1 MVHIQESSYN
11 SQKNNDK
18 IICIRKNENCRIT
31 YHNLYDEFFSSSE
44 RDNNNVYRRS
54 QYKDKKIIDN
64 CLYNYK
70 NSSTLKRKNKNKLIK
85 VKTEC
90 VHNNIFFSDT
100 DLNNKKKHDAHNMN
114 FKCHKAYSVDN
125 TSFDYNNNNKK
136 YIYNNNNK
144 KYIYNN
150 NNKKYIYNNNKKY
163 IYNNNKKYIYNNK
176 KKYIYNNKKKYIYNN
191 KKKNINN
198 NNDNKFIY
206 LTNSFQ
212 NDVNSFSHYKR
223 RNYKK
228 KKEMDIKY
236 KSKTND
242 DIYKEMK
249 NMIKKEYIKF
259 DDIKKNPNKYYDV
272 LKNNKKDISFLL
284 SNSNDNII
292 YRNNHK
298 SIYNNLEKMTD
309 PKLGPFENMNNLTT
323 NIKNKKYYPNIT
335 NEYVSHNNYYNDITE
350 DEENNIIKINMNP
363 IYHSTNSSYVTRCN
377 HLFSVKLLCHAKCYN
392 LIKISHIFFSKQ
404 ITYKW
409 FDNYNIL
416 CAFLSPEKEVHEFYS
431 SVDFYKIENL
441 NLKKNV
447 TSSKSCKYILFIF
460 KNGSVIIWENFN
472 NHKKNHNFIKKI
484 LLFLNSFSDEL
495 LPVYLEQEDTIFFF
509 QGHQHNKWNG
519 QCVTNM
525 KKNNIIK
532 KKAKRNNS
540 YLFKKK
546 DKTKKCIHIIK
557 KNSRQNDKNN
567 YNKSNELREMKKK
580 KKKKKLKIK
589 VSYEQK
595 RKKENN
601 INTFVNNGVIY
612 LTNTSLEQKLTASF
626 ALSQSIQ
633 LDVHEMM
640 MDIAINTLFK
650 ISKEIA
656 KKGTCIISKET
667 ISRMMNV
674 YSSIINVNAV
684 QDFLD
689 IPEYFWNKVEYEHA
703 WFEIYKY
710 MEIPERIKILN
721 KRYNYYKDFL
731 KVIKTEVYNK
741 KTFYT
746 YRIVMLL
753 LFIHVLA
760 LLLNDFLFV

>member
-11 SQKNNDK
+11 NQKNNDK

-31 YHNLYDEFFSSSE
+31 YHNLYDEFFSLSE
-44 RDNNNVYRRS
+44 TEDNNLYRTS
-54 QYKDKKIIDN
+54 QDMDKKNIDN

-85 VKTEC
+85 VKKEC

-100 DLNNKKKHDAHNMN
+100 DLNNKKKHDPYNMN
-114 FKCHKAYSVDN
+114 FKRHKAYSADN
-125 TSFDYNNNNKK
+125 TSFDYNNNKK
-136 YIYNNNNK
+136 KKKKKNNNN
-144 KYIYNN
+144 
-150 NNKKYIYNNNKKY
+150 
-163 IYNNNKKYIYNNK
+163 
-176 KKYIYNNKKKYIYNN
+176 
-191 KKKNINN
+191 
-198 NNDNKFIY
+198 NKFIY

-223 RNYKK
+223 KNYKK
-228 KKEMDIKY
+228 KKEMDIEY
-236 KSKTND
+236 KNKTNND
-242 DIYKEMK
+242 KYKEMK

-259 DDIKKNPNKYYDV
+259 DDMQYNPNKYYDV
-272 LKNNKKDISFLL
+272 LNNKKDISFLL
-284 SNSNDNII
+284 SYSNDNI

-298 SIYNNLEKMTD
+298 YIYNNLEKVTD
-309 PKLGPFENMNNLTT
+309 PKLGPFENINNLTT
-323 NIKNKKYYPNIT
+323 NINNKKYYQNIT
-335 NEYVSHNNYYNDITE
+335 NEYVSHNNYNDITE
-350 DEENNIIKINMNP
+350 DEENKVIKINMNP
-363 IYHSTNSSYVTRCN
+363 IYHSTNPSSVTTYN
-377 HLFSVKLLCHAKCYN
+377 NLFSIKLLCHAKCYN
-392 LIKISHIFFSKQ
+392 LIKISHVFFSKQ

-447 TSSKSCKYILFIF
+447 TSSKSSKYILFIF

-472 NHKKNHNFIKKI
+472 NHQKNENFINKI

-495 LPVYLEQEDTIFFF
+495 LPVYLEQEDTIYFF
-509 QGHQHNKWNG
+509 QGRQHNKWND
-519 QCVTNM
+519 QCVPNM
-525 KKNNIIK
+525 KKNNKLK
-532 KKAKRNNS
+532 KKEKKNNS

-557 KNSRQNDKNN
+557 NNSRQNDKNN

-580 KKKKKLKIK
+580 KKKKKLKSK
-589 VSYEQK
+589 LSYEQK
-595 RKKENN
+595 DKKENN

-612 LTNTSLEQKLTASF
+612 LTNKSLEQKLTASF

-760 LLLNDFLFV
+760 LLLNAFLFV